1 MSKEQTADNRQMRK
15 AEDFN
20 SSHSTCSST
29 HSLGQNAISSIV
41 AHYSQAIHWKTLD
54 VDGAPYFDSLLGKPA
69 NEQPTHFLKHCLDE
83 LLKCCEDAEKGPPK
97 KHMIVGADLIYSY
110 FVHVRSCCF
119 QIKGHDGSEINC
131 STSKIYVEKNA
142 HVILIHYE
150 RFLRG
155 FVQSM
160 KTESSMRSAKLSID
174 ADSTSNRSI
183 EWIES
188 INSVIHLVQIAIKS
202 LFHDIIHLTC
212 IENVKY
218 RNKDSPQGKE
228 TCDFIHIVKNWILPI
243 LMRVLQHAIEFLL
256 DVIKMSSNH
265 IFIKS
270 KNQSFSTAAKK
281 CIQSLQSCL
290 SYGAIVASTFSSDYK
305 GVSKI
310 DQDVTTSIKSSDL
323 SMFEI
328 LPDKW
333 KEKYTLRHLLDKCAY
348 SPYKVTTPTNKNE
361 NNSSNHDHF
370 SILAH
375 ELASITNSTEENI
388 SDTFMDVL
396 NDIIIDFDKSP
407 SSKLELSWLDHTNG
421 IAFRTGRS
429 LLQQLDSFAIRLT
442 KLMNEQNDN
451 LDLTTMT
458 AFERVLQ
465 ATNLSQ
471 TIELIR
477 ANFFGRLDQSLPLKD
492 DDESQY
498 DSFVKKMK
506 GHTDKLAFNGI
517 SKSFKEES
525 EDKMYN
531 KLYQIEPSK
540 NVLLGSNTNQKG
552 FIKQRDEIEF
562 DEPKPFIRVKA
573 RVCSSIR
580 LLASIKAQVWSQSL
594 PIIYSLIDCN
604 DHSLQSLGGA
614 LFLHL
619 LNQSTPTSFLNASSA
634 DAINCQFE
642 SAVHILSSS
651 IRSNDD
657 AVSLAVLTSV
667 RSYLFSITQRSTK
680 PQIGVLRRVAISET
694 MSLVKKRSY
703 CGPSGEPK
711 LVASILANLID
722 IHYLLE
728 QVAMQENADG
738 MEIGRLG
745 LSTLLPL
752 IRWDSTSIIGRR
764 TQFVAIV
771 CLNSLIISA
780 YPIMEKHGGKI
791 MSELV
796 YCIGRTIRD
805 SKISSKVQER
815 GIQGSQSDH
824 ISRALITVAFYL
836 ASLTLIICGVRAN
849 DVLRQLEEGHYTVEL
864 VETCKLIRKECSNIL
879 WYENEI
885 RAK

>member
-1 MSKEQTADNRQMRK
+1 MSEEQTVDMSNHQRGK

-20 SSHSTCSST
+20 SSHNSSKRN
-29 HSLGQNAISSIV
+29 LGQNAINSIIT
-41 AHYSQAIHWKTLD
+41 HYSQEIHWATLD

-69 NEQPTHFLKHCLDE
+69 NEQLTQFLKHCLDE
-83 LLKCCEDAEKGPPK
+83 QLKCCEDAEMGPPK
-97 KHMIVGADLIYSY
+97 KSIYVGADLIYSY

-119 QIKGHDGSEINC
+119 QIKGHNGSEMND

-155 FVQSM
+155 FIQSM
-160 KTESSMRSAKLSID
+160 KTESSMKSAKRSID
-174 ADSTSNRSI
+174 DDITSNRSI

-188 INSVIHLVQIAIKS
+188 INSAIHLVQIAIKS

-212 IENVKY
+212 IEKVKY
-218 RNKDSPQGKE
+218 RNKDTPKGKE
-228 TCDFIHIVKNWILPI
+228 TCDFMHIVKNWILPT
-243 LMRVLQHAIEFLL
+243 LTRVLQHAIDFLH
-256 DVIKMSSNH
+256 DVIKISSNH
-265 IFIKS
+265 IFINS

-290 SYGAIVASTFSSDYK
+290 SYGAIIASTFSSDYK
-305 GVSKI
+305 GESKI
-310 DQDVTTSIKSSDL
+310 DQDVTKSIISSDL

-328 LPDKW
+328 LPDSW
-333 KEKYTLRHLLDKCAY
+333 KKKYTLRHLLDTCAY
-348 SPYKVTTPTNKNE
+348 SPNKVIPPTNKND
-361 NNSSNHDHF
+361 NYSNHDHF
-370 SILAH
+370 STLAH
-375 ELASITNSTEENI
+375 ELASITNSNEENI

-396 NDIIIDFDKSP
+396 DDIILDFDESS

-429 LLQQLDSFAIRLT
+429 LLHQLDLFAIELT
-442 KLMNEQNDN
+442 RSMNEQNDN
-451 LDLTTMT
+451 LDITTFT

-477 ANFFGRLDQSLPLKD
+477 ANFFGRIDQSLSLKD

-498 DSFVKKMK
+498 DSFAKKIK

-517 SKSFKEES
+517 STSFKEES
-525 EDKMYN
+525 EDQMYN
-531 KLYQIEPSK
+531 TMHQIEPSK
-540 NVLLGSNTNQKG
+540 NILLGRSTNQKDC
-552 FIKQRDEIEF
+552 IKQRNPIEF

-580 LLASIKAQVWSQSL
+580 LLASIKVQVWSHSL

-604 DHSLQSLGGA
+604 DNSLQSLGGA

-619 LNQSTPTSFLNASSA
+619 LKQSAPSSFLNASSA
-634 DAINCQFE
+634 EAIDCEFE
-642 SAVHILSSS
+642 SALHILSSS

-657 AVSLAVLTSV
+657 TVSLAILTAV

-680 PQIGVLRRVAISET
+680 PEIGTLRRVAISES

-722 IHYLLE
+722 IHFLLE

-738 MEIGRLG
+738 IETGRVG

-752 IRWDSTSIIGRR
+752 IRWDSTSMIGRR

-771 CLNSLIISA
+771 CLNSLILSA

-796 YCIGRTIRD
+796 CCIGRTIRD
-805 SKISSKVQER
+805 MKISSKLQER
-815 GIQGSQSDH
+815 GIQGSQSDY

-836 ASLTLIICGVRAN
+836 ASVTLIICGVRAN
-849 DVLRQLEEGHYTVEL
+849 DVLRQLEEGQYMVEL
-864 VETCKLIRKECSNIL
+864 VEICKLIRKESSNIL
-879 WYENEI
+879 GYEGKI
-885 RAK
+885 HAK